1 MMISS
6 LSIGKYDDVLDSLDF
21 PKHHFKAHKKGEL

>member
-6 LSIGKYDDVLDSLDF
+6 LSIGKYEDVLDSLDF
-21 PKHHFKAHKKGEL
+21 PKHHFKAHEKGEL